1 MKKNERL
8 IYTNAN
14 GDSLEISWYSPYT
27 PTAFADELDN
37 DVTTSKTVQQ
47 DGENYISGTLEARA
61 LSIDGF
67 FLLDET
73 NTLER
78 RLKKV
83 FNPKFTGKLV
93 YTNGEEQRYLTVS
106 VDHVPQITNK
116 PRRGEFSIDLT
127 AHDPYWREEERTEN
141 IAILQAMLHFPVV
154 IPLDTGIVFGARRST
169 LETPVTNVGDAES
182 GFRVVFRA
190 LGSVKNPQIINKET
204 GERIRVIYNMQ
215 QGDVIE
221 VVNEPLVKKVLVNGV
236 KAFKHLDRQ
245 ATTFFPLRVGDN
257 TIVYQADEN
266 LVNLDVVI
274 FYSPLYL

>member
-1 MKKNERL
+1 MF
-8 IYTNAN
+8 
-14 GDSLEISWYSPYT
+14 DQ
-27 PTAFADELDN
+27 
-37 DVTTSKTVQQ
+37 TS
-47 DGENYISGTLEARA
+47 
-61 LSIDGF
+61 
-67 FLLDET
+67 
-73 NTLER
+73 TLER

-83 FNPKFTGKLV
+83 FNPKVLGRLV
-93 YTNGEEQRYLTVS
+93 YTDGEAQRYLAVS
-106 VDHVPQITNK
+106 VDHVPKVEPKSRYAVFN
-116 PRRGEFSIDLT
+116 IDLT

-141 IAILQAMLHFPVV
+141 IAILQAMLHFPCV
-154 IPLDTGIVFGARRST
+154 IPTTGMVFGVKRST

-190 LGSVKNPQIINKET
+190 LGSVSNPQIINKDT
-204 GERIRVIYNMQ
+204 GERIRVIYEMQ

-257 TIVYQADEN
+257 TIIYQADEN